1 LGNVARTIAFTPPP
15 TRISRNVSLFPAP
28 PKVSVALEA
37 FSRQIVELQHGL
49 EYDPGARLLPLRVEG
64 AAQPEMHADQTRVGL
79 ECLFENRRGFRLP
92 SLQQRPWP

>member
-1 LGNVARTIAFTPPP
+1 
-15 TRISRNVSLFPAP
+15 LFPAP

-37 FSRQIVELQHGL
+37 FSRQIAELQHGL

-79 ECLFENRRGFRLP
+79 ECLFENRRGFRRLP
-92 SLQQRPWP
+92 SLQQLPWP